1 MRFAAGLLAL
11 ALHAALLAA
20 AAPLLAG
27 FLAVLRARLLGLA
40 APPLL
45 QAWRDLLRFARK
57 QPVLAEGASAL
68 AAASPWIAFAA
79 TAAAA
84 LLVPSFTS
92 GMAGGAGADLIAVFG
107 LLALARAALVLAA
120 LDAGAPFGGLG
131 AARVLGLDVAAAP
144 ALLLVV
150 LALALAA
157 GSTNIDAIVGID
169 AIAGIGAIAGSVGPA
184 PLAALP
190 LAAAALGL
198 VALVETGLVPGEAGC
213 DEAAMIAGAPPLD
226 MAGWHLALV
235 EAAAQ
240 LRLLLWFDLLGAAFF
255 PAGMAT
261 ADGGALAWAI
271 GVACWLARTA
281 VLAAALA
288 AWQAARV
295 RMPLARG
302 PAILGLAAVL
312 GLLAALALFA
322 TEAAA

>member
-11 ALHAALLAA
+11 ALHTALLAA

-27 FLAVLRARLLGLA
+27 LMAVLRARLLGLA
-40 APPLL
+40 APPPF
-45 QAWRDLLRFARK
+45 QAWRDLLRLVRK

-68 AAASPWIAFAA
+68 AAAAPWIAFAA

-84 LLVPSFTS
+84 LLVPSCTS
-92 GMAGGAGADLIAVFG
+92 GMAGAAGADLIAVFG

-157 GSTNIDAIVGID
+157 GSTNIDAI
-169 AIAGIGAIAGSVGPA
+169 AGINAIAGSAGPA
-184 PLAALP
+184 QLAALP
-190 LAAAALGL
+190 LVAAALGL

-226 MAGWHLALV
+226 VAGWHLALV

-240 LRLLLWFDLLGAAFF
+240 LRLLLWLDLLGVAVF

-271 GVACWLARTA
+271 GVACWLARTV

-295 RMPLARG
+295 RVPLARG